1 MDRFAAVTEIM
12 KIQVHDLCLS
22 GWPCE
27 NLVVICPSKT
37 QLDCGQKLSFLLIL
51 EASSLLSS
59 WVGVDTICANTE

>member
-37 QLDCGQKLSFLLIL
+37 QLDCGQKLEVISPHPRGFFTSEQLGG
-51 EASSLLSS
+51 S
-59 WVGVDTICANTE
+59 